1 VFCLLLVQRA
11 MGLRLRQRCC
21 TQSEAMVMN
30 LNQMMVVVIFAQMG
44 TTGAK
49 LLLALFAIDLGAS
62 PLEVGITFAMFSIL
76 PAILAISAGRWVDK
90 MGVRLP
96 LLIGSAGVTLS
107 IATVFLAP
115 ALWALYVC
123 AALIGVFF
131 MVYVV
136 AGQSLVGSMGTTNDR
151 TRNFSYYSLA
161 VALAG
166 VIGRAGTGVSID
178 LVGHRGT
185 ALLLAIGPLIAL
197 IIFWWLLPNRHR
209 PAKATSERKA
219 RMMTF
224 DLWKIPALRRA
235 LIAAAIVESGNE
247 LFVLFIPLYGSSL
260 GLSATFI
267 GVLLATFSAASF
279 LVRIV
284 LPRLVARFGE
294 EGVLSCALG
303 FAAVIGVLT
312 ISTQQPWLLLVLTA
326 AFGLSLGCGM
336 PLSMALTYARAPD
349 GRAAEAIGMRQT
361 VNKSIEVTVPIGFG
375 ALAALAGLA
384 PLAIALGTVLAVGA
398 VVIGRDARLRRQA
411 PASDE
416 PQEPAKKE
424 P

>member
-1 VFCLLLVQRA
+1 
-11 MGLRLRQRCC
+11 
-21 TQSEAMVMN
+21 MN
-30 LNQMMVVVIFAQMG
+30 LKQMMIVVIFAQMG
-44 TTGAK
+44 TNGAK

-62 PLEVGITFAMFSIL
+62 PLEVGITFAMFSFL

-96 LLIGSAGVTLS
+96 LLIGSAGMALS
-107 IATVFLAP
+107 IAIVFLAP

-136 AGQSLVGSMGTTNDR
+136 AGQSLVGSMGTTSDR

-185 ALLLAIGPLIAL
+185 ALMLAIGPLVAL
-197 IIFWWLLPNRHR
+197 TIIWWLLPYRHLA
-209 PAKATSERKA
+209 AKVTSEHKV
-219 RMMTF
+219 RMMTY

-247 LFVLFIPLYGSSL
+247 LFVLFVPLYGSSL

-279 LVRIV
+279 LVRVV
-284 LPRLVARFGE
+284 LPRLVVRFGE

-303 FAAVIGVLT
+303 CAAVVGALT
-312 ISTQQPWLLLVLTA
+312 ISTQQPWLLLVLAA
-326 AFGLSLGCGM
+326 AFGFSLGCGM

-361 VNKSIEVTVPIGFG
+361 VNKSIEVTVPICFG
-375 ALAALAGLA
+375 GLAAIAGLA

-411 PASDE
+411 PSSDE
-416 PQEPAKKE
+416 PQDFAKKE